1 MSEEPT
7 TTGRDRA
14 HEEFVRPGPL
24 PAGADVRDAE
34 ARLLAGL
41 EHELGVKLAPAPL
54 RARPARLRPLLSL
67 AAVVLAAA
75 GLWWSQDALRRD
87 REGTQLRGSRP
98 TVEAPGAWA
107 ARPVATPLG
116 RGRVRLAWSPA
127 SAATSYD
134 VTFLAEDLHELARV
148 DSVAAPGLVLDRAA
162 LPAGLLPGQTVL
174 WRVTARAGRDEVAR
188 STAAPLTLP

>member
-1 MSEEPT
+1 MSEDPT

-14 HEEFVRPGPL
+14 HEEFVHPGPL

-41 EHELGVKLAPAPL
+41 EHELGVTLAPAPL
-54 RARPARLRPLLSL
+54 RARPSRVRPLLSL
-67 AAVVLAAA
+67 AAVLLAAA
-75 GLWWSQDALRRD
+75 GLWWSQDPLRRQ
-87 REGTQLRGSRP
+87 REGTQLRGGQP
-98 TVEAPGAWA
+98 AAEAPGAWVA
-107 ARPVATPLG
+107 HPVATRLG
-116 RGRVRLAWSPA
+116 DGRVQLAWSPA
-127 SAATSYD
+127 ASATSYG

-148 DSVAAPGLVLDRAA
+148 DSVTAPGLVLNRAA

-174 WRVTARAGRDEVAR
+174 WRVTARAGHDELAR

>member
-1 MSEEPT
+1 MSEEPR
-7 TTGRDRA
+7 TTGKDRA

-41 EHELGVKLAPAPL
+41 EHELGVTLAPAPA
-54 RARPARLRPLLSL
+54 RARPSRVRPLLSL

-75 GLWWSQDALRRD
+75 GLLWSQDALRRK
-87 REGTQLRGSRP
+87 REGEQLRGGP
-98 TVEAPGAWA
+98 PVAEAPGAWA
-107 ARPVATPLG
+107 AHPVATPLG
-116 RGRVRLAWSPA
+116 GGRVRLVWSPA
-127 SAATSYD
+127 SAATSYG

-148 DSVAAPGLVLDRAA
+148 DSVAATALVLDRAA

-174 WRVTARAGRDEVAR
+174 WRVTARAGRDELAR